1 MDTEKL
7 TKQLKRHEGL
17 RLKPYLCTAGKQ
29 TIGYGRNLEQKG
41 ITKGEA
47 EYMLSVDI
55 GDVMLELKNRLP
67 IYQSLDSTRQAVLV
81 NMGFNLGVNGLLKF
95 KNMVK
100 ALEAKDYAK
109 AAAEMLDSN
118 WAKQVGSRAQELAL
132 QMETGVWND

>member
-29 TIGYGRNLEQKG
+29 SIGYGRNLEAKG

-81 NMGFNLGVNGLLKF
+81 NMGFNLGINGLLRF

-109 AAAEMLDSN
+109 AAAEMLNSN

-132 QMETGVWND
+132 QMKTGVWND